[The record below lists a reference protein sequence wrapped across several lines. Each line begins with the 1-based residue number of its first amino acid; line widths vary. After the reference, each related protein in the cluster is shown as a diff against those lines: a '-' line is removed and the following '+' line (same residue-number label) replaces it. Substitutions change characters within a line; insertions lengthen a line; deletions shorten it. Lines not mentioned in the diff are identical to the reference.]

1 MNCELFALPRV
12 CAALDNSEF
21 MIHHTLPMALRG
33 RVRKLFRLFLLLT
46 VLVAVALLSAIT
58 TIRFTIHGHQET
70 MPKLVGMTPEAAQQ
84 AAGNLGLMM
93 KVEDKVYSTQQ
104 PANQIVSQEPPAGTR
119 IKVGQHVHV
128 LVSLGP
134 PRVAVPNLVGSSL
147 RAAQITAVQRG
158 LSVAS
163 VAALPWPGTEAD
175 QVIAQ
180 DPPPTTANVHSPAI
194 SLLVS
199 LSEEPPAYLCP
210 NLTGQPLA
218 TVRRQLEEAGLKV
231 GQVTPFPA
239 ENAPKGTILS
249 QTPAPGSKIGPDTVF
264 TFQVAE

>member
-1 MNCELFALPRV
+1 
-12 CAALDNSEF
+12 
-21 MIHHTLPMALRG
+21 MIHHTIPMALRG
-33 RVRKLFRLFLLLT
+33 EIRKLFRLFLLLT

-58 TIRFTIHGHQET
+58 TIRLTIHGHQET
-70 MPKLVGMTPEAAQQ
+70 MPNLVGMTPEAAQQ
-84 AAGNLGLMM
+84 AAGNVGLMM

-104 PANQIVSQEPPAGTR
+104 PAGQIVSQQPPAGTR

-147 RAAQITAVQRG
+147 RAAQITVVQRG

-163 VAALPWPGTEAD
+163 VAALPWPGAEPD
-175 QVIAQ
+175 QVVAQ
-180 DPPPTTANVHSPAI
+180 DPPPTAASVHSPAI

-199 LSEEPPAYLCP
+199 LSAEPAAYLCP
-210 NLTGQPLA
+210 NL
-218 TVRRQLEEAGLKV
+218 AGLALASARRELEKAGMKV

-239 ENAPKGTILS
+239 DDVPKGTILS
-249 QTPAPGSKIGPDTVF
+249 QTPAPGNKIGPDTVF